1 MKDDELILVKNRS
14 NGSVGY
20 TLPELNVNRFF
31 AFGESKKIPLNELRQ
46 LQYADG
52 GEYLLKNCLIV
63 ENVSALDALNMQ
75 VEPEYFYDEKKIRE
89 ILLESDNMD
98 EFLDFLDFATEGA
111 IAIAKKIA
119 VEEQIPDSRK
129 RKAISKKTGFNIDK
143 AIEINEV
150 LNAEDEKKDEKEEI
164 KERRVK
170 EDAADATPKRRTA
183 VPAVEIPSEKPR
195 YNVITKK

>member
-1 MKDDELILVKNRS
+1 MKEDELILVKNRS

-31 AFGESKKIPLNELRQ
+31 AFGESKKIPLGELRQ

-75 VEPEYFYDEKKIRE
+75 VEPEYFYDEKKIKE
-89 ILLESDNMD
+89 ILLKSDNMD
-98 EFLDFLDFATEGA
+98 EFLDFLDFASDGA

-129 RKAISKKTGFNIDK
+129 RKAISEKTGFNIDK
-143 AIEINEV
+143 AIEINEI
-150 LNAEDEKKDEKEEI
+150 LDTEEKETKEEP

-170 EDAADATPKRRTA
+170 EENKEGAPKRRTA
-183 VPAVEIPSEKPR
+183 APAVEIPSSAPK
-195 YNVITKK
+195 YNVISKK

>member
-1 MKDDELILVKNRS
+1 MKEDELILVKNRS

-31 AFGESKKIPLNELRQ
+31 AFGESKKIPLGELRQ

-89 ILLESDNMD
+89 ILLKSDNMD
-98 EFLDFLDFATEGA
+98 EFLDFLDFASKGA

-129 RKAISKKTGFNIDK
+129 RKAISEKTGFNIDK
-143 AIEINEV
+143 AIEINEI
-150 LNAEDEKKDEKEEI
+150 LDTEEKVTKEEP

-170 EDAADATPKRRTA
+170 EENTEGAPKRRTTA
-183 VPAVEIPSEKPR
+183 PAVEIPSSTPK
-195 YNVITKK
+195 YNVISRK

>member
-1 MKDDELILVKNRS
+1 MKEDELILVKNRS

-31 AFGESKKIPLNELRQ
+31 AFGESKKIPLGELRQ
-46 LQYADG
+46 LQYVDG

-75 VEPEYFYDEKKIRE
+75 VEPEYFYDEKKIKE
-89 ILLESDNMD
+89 ILLKSDNMD
-98 EFLDFLDFATEGA
+98 EFLDFLDFASEGA
-111 IAIAKKIA
+111 IAIAKRLA

-129 RKAISKKTGFNIDK
+129 RKAISEKTGFNIDK
-143 AIEINEV
+143 AIEISEI
-150 LNAEDEKKDEKEEI
+150 LNTEEKVTKEEP

-170 EDAADATPKRRTA
+170 EEDKEGAPKRRTA
-183 VPAVEIPSEKPR
+183 VPAVEIPSSVPK
-195 YNVITKK
+195 YNVISKK